1 MPQPGP
7 TPVPTKRSARRLLI
21 HLARFAMLV
30 GGLLVASEL
39 FFMFTCLRNGESKTL
54 EDVSNCAS
62 VTVIFL
68 VWVGPPYLAIRLTP
82 VVILALVGTVFLA
95 WRDRRRA

>member
-7 TPVPTKRSARRLLI
+7 TPAPTKRSARRVLV
-21 HLARFAMLV
+21 HLVRFAILV
-30 GGLLVASEL
+30 VGLMVVSEL
-39 FFMFTCLRNGESKTL
+39 LFMFTCLQHGGYKTL
-54 EDVSNCAS
+54 EDVSNCAW

-68 VWVGPPYLAIRLTP
+68 VWLGLPYLAIRLTP
-82 VVILALVGTVFLA
+82 VVILAFVGMVFLA